1 MYSYNAIIHHSLTK
15 AKHNMT
21 PCQHHKISSRQPMP
35 CNPQAAAGPQPTSH
49 SFMAFCVVSH
59 GAEYL
64 PP

>member
-1 MYSYNAIIHHSLTK
+1 
-15 AKHNMT
+15 MT